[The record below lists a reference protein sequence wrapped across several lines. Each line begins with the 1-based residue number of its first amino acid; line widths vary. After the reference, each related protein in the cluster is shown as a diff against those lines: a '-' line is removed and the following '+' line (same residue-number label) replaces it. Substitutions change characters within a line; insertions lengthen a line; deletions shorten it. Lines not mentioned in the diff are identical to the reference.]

1 VRQILEE
8 IGLEG
13 RRIQMINISAAMGGQ
28 FAFAAAEMTAEI
40 KQLGPSP
47 LRRAAHVPLRGTA
60 GESDPEL
67 KAEAEAA
74 FSDTP
79 DLTARDPA

>member
-1 VRQILEE
+1 MRQLLEE

-13 RRIQMINISAAMGGQ
+13 RRIQMINISSAMGGQ

-47 LRRAAHVPLRGTA
+47 LRRNATNIPQA
-60 GESDPEL
+60 GIDPDL
-67 KAEAEAA
+67 KKEAKAA
-74 FSDTP
+74 FSNAP
-79 DLTARDPA
+79 DLTLRDPA